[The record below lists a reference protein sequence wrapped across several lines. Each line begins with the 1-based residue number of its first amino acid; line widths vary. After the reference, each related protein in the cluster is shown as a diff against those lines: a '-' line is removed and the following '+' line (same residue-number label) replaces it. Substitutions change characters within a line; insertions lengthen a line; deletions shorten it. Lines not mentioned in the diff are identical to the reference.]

1 MPQEVVCINGQVVP
15 AEQAGISVFD
25 AGFMHGVG
33 LFETMRAYG
42 GRVFRLERHL
52 DRLTNSAKELGWTF
66 IPDHEQMTNC
76 VNAVLAEIGGPDARV
91 RLTVTTGSLRAAEA
105 GAARLTMV
113 ATASPGGKYADTFYE
128 QGVEAVISRYRQ
140 SRFDPLVGYKTTSYF
155 GRLAALREAHG
166 KGALEAIWLND
177 QALVAEGAISNVFA
191 VREGRL
197 VTPPLATPVL
207 PGITRATVIELAAEA
222 GIAVD
227 ENDLTVEQLKS
238 SAEVF
243 LTNSMM
249 EIMPVVRIDRDAV
262 LQGRPGEVTRRL
274 AAAYSELVAREC
286 GK

>member
-1 MPQEVVCINGQVVP
+1 M
-15 AEQAGISVFD
+15 
-25 AGFMHGVG
+25 
-33 LFETMRAYG
+33 
-42 GRVFRLERHL
+42 
-52 DRLTNSAKELGWTF
+52 
-66 IPDHEQMTNC
+66 
-76 VNAVLAEIGGPDARV
+76 
-91 RLTVTTGSLRAAEA
+91 
-105 GAARLTMV
+105 
-113 ATASPGGKYADTFYE
+113 
-128 QGVEAVISRYRQ
+128 
-140 SRFDPLVGYKTTSYF
+140 
-155 GRLAALREAHG
+155 AALREAHG
-166 KGALEAIWLND
+166 KDALEAIWLND

-197 VTPPLATPVL
+197 VTPPLATPIL

-249 EIMPVVRIDRDAV
+249 EVMPVVRIDRDAV

-286 GK
+286 GR